1 MCHPTSDSE
10 IHVPI
15 HQRRSRFERRIFSSL
30 YGIWTEIGKLPRDY
44 EFSDVILEYT
54 IGVRPQRGRDWSKCT
69 KFYILVNVR
78 GKNHQILAVVE
89 LLTWRIVVYNSIL
102 WVTGSK
108 KELEQHM
115 MPYTTIFPL
124 LLQKTGKFESYKDK
138 FSRDMKLAS
147 ASRSIVPIN
156 AQT

>member
-1 MCHPTSDSE
+1 MAKYTSKFAKGVCVLSDE
-10 IHVPI
+10 
-15 HQRRSRFERRIFSSL
+15 FSQAL
-30 YGIWTEIGKLPRDY
+30 YGIWAEIGKPPRDY

-69 KFYILVNVR
+69 KFYIPVNVR
-78 GKNHQILAVVE
+78 GKNHWILAVVE
-89 LLTWRIVVYNSIL
+89 LLSWRIIVYDSIP
-102 WVTGSK
+102 WVTRSK
-108 KELEQHM
+108 QELEQHM

-124 LLQKTGKFESYKDK
+124 LLQRTEKFESYKDK
-138 FSRDMKLAS
+138 FGRYMKLAS